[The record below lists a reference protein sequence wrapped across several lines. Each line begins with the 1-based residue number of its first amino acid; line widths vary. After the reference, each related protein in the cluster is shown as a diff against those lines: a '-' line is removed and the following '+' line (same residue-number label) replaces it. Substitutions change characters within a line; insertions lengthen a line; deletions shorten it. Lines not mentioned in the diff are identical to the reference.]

1 MGISDTTWIAGL
13 LLVAI
18 LVSAIGTLTVLTN
31 PTGLLT
37 TGSGTT
43 NATVAKTVVLAIPTA
58 SINFGNIAVG
68 TSNETTTDNPV
79 PFHLRNDGNVNVNI
93 TLNST
98 QLWTRDAGTSAD
110 YKFMCGTE
118 GAICPEGS
126 ITSFTDMPV
135 SAAAT
140 LVIANLSSAGGSD
153 TLEVEIKITAP
164 LDEPSGT
171 RSATVT
177 FTASEA

>member
-1 MGISDTTWIAGL
+1 M

-43 NATVAKTVVLAIPTA
+43 NATVAQTAILAIPTN

-68 TSNETTTDNPV
+68 ATNDTTTNNPV

-110 YKFMCGTE
+110 YKFMCGNE
-118 GAICPEGS
+118 SGGASCQEGS
-126 ITSFTDMPV
+126 VLSFAEMPV
-135 SAAAT
+135 ANPAIK
-140 LVIANLSSAGGSD
+140 VIANLSSAGGSD

-164 LDEPSGT
+164 VDEPAGAK
-171 RSATVT
+171 SATVT